1 MKLLY
6 KDSNKLS
13 ETEIFFEDNIYS
25 KVRIIFEDDN
35 EYYVYYSNDI
45 TNQVYINRI
54 INKHLKPHMFFT
66 NNIEVIKNDEQFDYY
81 YNWINN
87 LSNFQALH
95 KGELIDGGDW
105 QPTFAM
111 QSENKNV

>member
-54 INKHLKPHMFFT
+54 KDFYIISIDDST
-66 NNIEVIKNDEQFDYY
+66 SVIK
-81 YNWINN
+81 
-87 LSNFQALH
+87 
-95 KGELIDGGDW
+95 
-105 QPTFAM
+105 
-111 QSENKNV
+111 